1 MSTHDI
7 AVKLGIVGEREKLDS
22 GAGIGR
28 AGVQS
33 DGNHAVFRG
42 KEQER
47 VREKE
52 KSGASGP
59 NPEGSSSIASPDAP
73 VKQISGF
80 WT

>member
-33 DGNHAVFRG
+33 DGNHAVFGG
-42 KEQER
+42 KEQEKI
-47 VREKE
+47 REKQR
-52 KSGASGP
+52 SGANGP
-59 NPEGSSSIASPDAP
+59 NPEGSSSIAHQKAT

>member
-28 AGVQS
+28 AGVDS
-33 DGNHAVFRG
+33 DGNHAVFGG
-42 KEQER
+42 KDQER
-47 VREKE
+47 VREKQ
-52 KSGASGP
+52 KSGANGP
-59 NPEGSSSIASPDAP
+59 NPEGSSSIAHQKAT

>member
-33 DGNHAVFRG
+33 DGNHAVFGG
-42 KEQER
+42 KDQER
-47 VREKE
+47 VREKQR
-52 KSGASGP
+52 SGANGP
-59 NPEGSSSIASPDAP
+59 NPEGSSSIAPPDAP